1 MVLFWHSPCNLIR
14 KLKNGSTTMKKLIL
28 STLLLSTITHQAIA
42 QSSVSFPNLM
52 YSSEGCS
59 ETYFKKGRKLNKIM
73 GFTAGA
79 VGVISS
85 TFMPLS
91 AIFILGG
98 LGVAGETGYSYI
110 EENENPSKKKMAP
123 RIRYPFARQY
133 FDITNTLELNK
144 IINKDKDAE
153 VSEYIPMYMDAI
165 INAKKVQPQYK
176 ECKSI
181 AKLEGVSKGEIKEVE
196 KNILTYLMDAEADVK
211 RQSPIDIAKSKM
223 ANCFLEIEYN
233 ETYPIGDLLLLK
245 DELAKTKLMNW
256 RFKSAIRQFRYVN
269 KMANKEN
276 KDISAK
282 KYFQIITEMD
292 KEGFIC
298 KNTKKP
304 LNRKNLAKE
313 ILLKIE

>member
-144 IINKDKDAE
+144 IINKDFTVAQIDKYMG
-153 VSEYIPMYMDAI
+153 EYIKDRAI
-165 INAKKVQPQYK
+165 KRGHRTTTV
-176 ECKSI
+176 
-181 AKLEGVSKGEIKEVE
+181 
-196 KNILTYLMDAEADVK
+196 VK
-211 RQSPIDIAKSKM
+211 RGDNWKVTITYSK
-223 ANCFLEIEYN
+223 
-233 ETYPIGDLLLLK
+233 
-245 DELAKTKLMNW
+245 
-256 RFKSAIRQFRYVN
+256 
-269 KMANKEN
+269 
-276 KDISAK
+276 
-282 KYFQIITEMD
+282 
-292 KEGFIC
+292 
-298 KNTKKP
+298 
-304 LNRKNLAKE
+304 
-313 ILLKIE
+313 